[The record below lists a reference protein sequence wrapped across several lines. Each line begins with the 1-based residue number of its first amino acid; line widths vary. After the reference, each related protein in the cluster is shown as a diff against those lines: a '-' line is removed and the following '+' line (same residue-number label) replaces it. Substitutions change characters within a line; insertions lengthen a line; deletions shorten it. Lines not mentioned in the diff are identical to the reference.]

1 MHIIDNTSIVRS
13 QFLFSLQAVIY
24 ASTIFR
30 DSSSIHFVSCLNN
43 VFMIDFSFN
52 RKINPNI
59 TIGIIAIIEAI
70 NPQKNAVNMVFIV
83 SESNYE
89 VSRRKAHW
97 SDLTEVSLMGPG
109 KSN

>member
-1 MHIIDNTSIVRS
+1 
-13 QFLFSLQAVIY
+13 
-24 ASTIFR
+24 
-30 DSSSIHFVSCLNN
+30 
-43 VFMIDFSFN
+43 MIDFSFN

-97 SDLTEVSLMGPG
+97 SDLTEVSLMGNGTCNEAERKELSGPG
-109 KSN
+109 TVFNGNHVIAANSFLQPEHEIPDNLRSTSPIG